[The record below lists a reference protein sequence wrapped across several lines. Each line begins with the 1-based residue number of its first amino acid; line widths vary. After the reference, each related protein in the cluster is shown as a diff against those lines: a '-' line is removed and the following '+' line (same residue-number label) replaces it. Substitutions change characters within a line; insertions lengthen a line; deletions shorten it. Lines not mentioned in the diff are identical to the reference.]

1 MRLFLLFPLLFVAGS
16 CHRWTTI
23 TPIVEGHSPIVIV
36 TPYTH
41 PTKDFPDWEE
51 QEANRARFVTPR
63 WILKGILYVET
74 RSILLDNNS
83 VKYVDRRRGAAKERG
98 PTQIRPLTFKDFCKR
113 GENFA
118 DLETDTAFALEM
130 TDRIL
135 TAYCR
140 QTGSWE
146 RAVAAWNAGPSNVG
160 AGKLYQQRVY
170 NAPYARTETN

>member
-1 MRLFLLFPLLFVAGS
+1 VV
-16 CHRWTTI
+16 
-23 TPIVEGHSPIVIV
+23 VEDNQPIVIV

-51 QEANRARFVTPR
+51 QEANRACFVTPR

-74 RSILLDNNS
+74 RSILRDDNS
-83 VKYVDRRRGAAKERG
+83 VKYVDRRRGTAKERG
-98 PTQIRPLTFKDFCKR
+98 PTQIRPLTFKDFRKR

-118 DLETDTAFALEM
+118 DLETDTVFALEM

-160 AGKLYQQRVY
+160 AGKPYQQRVY
-170 NAPYARTETN
+170 SAEVR